1 MVKLQ
6 LGEILKR
13 GLTSTRAISVLGVAI
28 WLPLGAMRIVYR
40 FLMLEKPII
49 SMGFVASVLVLCL
62 VSIVACLLISQTLLR
77 NQNGYRSTAGRTF
90 AAYFLL
96 LLMAGL
102 GQALV
107 DNKFDTGLSFSVI
120 RVFSGFFGLYL
131 IACILDTFDR
141 YQDDLVRLR
150 SEQDKLNRIRQASA
164 NDLSRMRSRVVSE
177 LNAKLATPWHE
188 IRQHLVKLSNSGAN
202 TSDLRSLSDEI
213 RGSLI
218 VPVRTLSYEI
228 PQTGFIQVHSLDD
241 ESRAIDANQAQ
252 NEHKPAIDWH
262 AVRASIPTTYPFYPL
277 FVSLALSILS
287 LSNIEIL
294 DPVGTLVS
302 SVIFFVVGFLLFSA
316 AKKFVAPW
324 LTRQNT
330 LVAWIVWTLVVVG
343 ISMTTATAAAIGYS
357 GFGFAV
363 PALVPLGGFLVANVA
378 MMLSFFGTIYTNA
391 QTTRDS
397 VQVAVELTRR
407 EAVAL
412 RQELESTGNQ
422 IAHILHGEVQSM
434 LTSAAF
440 RLDLAAECVDEID
453 GDQQTMVAIG
463 EVQAMLDEA
472 SHTIDSIAAGSANDG
487 SSVEQFGVR
496 ERVDDVC
503 ESWTGIVAIESRIDS
518 ATAARLDARVNEA
531 SLAPVVTDI
540 VREAIL
546 NAVRHGGAD
555 LIQVQIAGEGSV
567 CHITVANDGRS
578 PATPITTGLGF
589 ASLDRLDC
597 QWSLEPGS
605 SDGATLTIALPFL
618 DEARIDH

>member
-28 WLPLGAMRIVYR
+28 WLPLSYVRVLYR
-40 FLMLEKPII
+40 FLMADEPVI
-49 SMGFVASVLVLCL
+49 SMGFFM
-62 VSIVACLLISQTLLR
+62 SIVVLTLISTGTCFLISNTLLR
-77 NQNGYRSTAGRTF
+77 NQDGYQSSVGRTF
-90 AAYFLL
+90 LAYLIVL
-96 LLMAGL
+96 TAVGL
-102 GQALV
+102 GQDLV
-107 DNKFDTGLSFSVI
+107 NGLFSTEVA
-120 RVFSGFFGLYL
+120 FSISRTLTGFFGLYL

-141 YQDDLVRLR
+141 YQSDLTRLH
-150 SEQDKLNRIRQASA
+150 SERDKLNLIRQASA
-164 NDLSRMRSRVVSE
+164 LDLVRMRSRVASE
-177 LNAKLATPWHE
+177 LRSRLTASWQAIRNQLDELLHGKPTP
-188 IRQHLVKLSNSGAN
+188 
-202 TSDLRSLSDEI
+202 RSLHSLADEI
-213 RGSLI
+213 RGTLI
-218 VPVRTLSYEI
+218 APVRGLSYEVQHAEYLREDPLRAASQVSNMI
-228 PQTGFIQVHSLDD
+228 QPETKNNTYVDWQTV
-241 ESRAIDANQAQ
+241 A
-252 NEHKPAIDWH
+252 
-262 AVRASIPTTYPFYPL
+262 ASIPTAYPFFPL
-277 FVSLALSILS
+277 FVSVSLSILA
-287 LSNIEIL
+287 LGNAELL
-294 DPVGTLVS
+294 DPVGVLVA
-302 SVIFFVVGFLLFSA
+302 SVIFFIVCYVLFSA
-316 AKKFVAPW
+316 AKKFVGSW
-324 LTRQNT
+324 LARQT
-330 LVAWIVWTLVVVG
+330 TFIAWTVWIVVVVG
-343 ISMTTATAAAIGYS
+343 VSVASTTAAAFGYS
-357 GFGFAV
+357 RFDHAL
-363 PALVPLGGFLVANVA
+363 PALVPIAGFLVAVVA
-378 MMLSFFGTIYTNA
+378 MLLSFFGTIYANA
-391 QTTRDS
+391 RATKES
-397 VQVAVELTRR
+397 VILAVELSRR

-440 RLDLAAECVDEID
+440 RLDLAAEGVDEID

-567 CHITVANDGRS
+567 CHITVSNDGRS

-605 SDGATLTIALPFL
+605 PDGATLTIALPFL